1 MQRKKQSFFKGAF
14 ILSVAALIVKLLGA
28 VFKIPLANILGGDGM
43 GYFST
48 AYDIYMPVYVI
59 SNAGLPIAIA
69 RIVAESVSEGR
80 FRDVRRTLKIAN
92 VVFLITGAI
101 GFCILFFG
109 SGVLLRGASVSLF
122 GRVFVIP
129 PFINNPGAY
138 LAVMAMAPTVF
149 FVCLTSAYK
158 GYYEGLSDMY
168 PTAFA
173 QVSEVVVKLVFGL
186 GLSMG
191 AYKLGIG
198 EFEASG
204 TVFGKA
210 FSSFEEARLAV
221 LQVAAAGAILG
232 VALGAL
238 GSFLSVYIR
247 HKKRGDMISEEELS
261 APQEVT
267 PTKTILKRIIKI
279 AIPIALG
286 SCVGQI
292 TGIIDLFSVYDRLHH
307 VVDIGYDKLL
317 NIYGAAIPLEKA
329 AEDIPNYLNGCY
341 KGMAVNLYN
350 LIPTFTVA
358 FGVSALPAITTA
370 WTEKNV
376 VSLKEN
382 VESVLRITMLL
393 VLPAG
398 IGMSVLSHGILS
410 LLYGARPEEVE
421 IAAPLLAILGIAV
434 IFSATCSPINSMLQA
449 IGRAD
454 LPVKIM
460 VGCAAFKLAFNY
472 VTVGIPEINIKGAAV
487 GTLLCY
493 VMIMSISL
501 FFLVKKTAVKLN
513 YVTVFI
519 KPLVAALLCGAAA
532 WGTAAL
538 LGLYVSEKLATV
550 CGIAVGGVVY
560 VASLILLRAIDE
572 EDVRKMPKGEKLVK
586 LYMKLPGIKK

>member
-28 VFKIPLANILGGDGM
+28 IFKIPLANILGGDGM

-48 AYDIYMPVYVI
+48 AYDLYMPVYVI

-69 RIVAESVSEGR
+69 KIVAESVSEGR

-92 VVFLITGAI
+92 VVFFITGLI
-101 GFCILFFG
+101 GFSILFFG
-109 SGVLLRGASVSLF
+109 SRLLVKS
-122 GRVFVIP
+122 
-129 PFINNPGAY
+129 INNPGAY

-158 GYYEGLSDMY
+158 GYYEGLSNMY
-168 PTAFA
+168 PTAFS
-173 QVSEVVVKLVFGL
+173 QVADVVVKLVFGL

-191 AYKLGIG
+191 AYKLGMS

-210 FSSFEEARLAV
+210 FSNFEDARMSV

-247 HKKRGDMISEEELS
+247 HKKRGDRITEEELS
-261 APQEVT
+261 APQTVT
-267 PTKTILKRIIKI
+267 PTKTILKNIVKI

-292 TGIIDLFSVYDRLHH
+292 TGVIDLWSVMNRLHH
-307 VVDIGYDKLL
+307 AVGIDLAAVRGIFGS
-317 NIYGAAIPLEKA
+317 AIPLEKA
-329 AEDIPNYLNGCY
+329 AVDIPNYLNGCY

-370 WTEKNV
+370 WTEKNTV
-376 VSLKEN
+376 ALKEN
-382 VESVLRITMLL
+382 VEDVLRMTMLL

-398 IGMSVLSHGILS
+398 IGMSSLSHGILS
-410 LLYGARPEEVE
+410 LLYGGRPEEVE

-460 VGCAAFKLAFNY
+460 IGCAAFKLVFNY
-472 VTVGIPEINIKGAAV
+472 ITVGVPQINILGAAM

-493 VMIMSISL
+493 VLIMSISL
-501 FFLVKKTAVKLN
+501 VFLVKNTSVKLN
-513 YVTVFI
+513 YKKVFV
-519 KPLVAALLCGAAA
+519 KPLVSAILCGVSARIISE
-532 WGTAAL
+532 L
-538 LGLYVSEKLATV
+538 LQLLVSEKIATIG
-550 CGIAVGGVVY
+550 GIIVGGVVY
-560 VASLILLRAIDE
+560 VASLILLRAISE
-572 EDVRKMPKGEKLVK
+572 EDVRKFPKGEKLAK
-586 LYMKLPGIKK
+586 LYARLPGIKK

>member
-28 VFKIPLANILGGDGM
+28 IFKIPLANILGGDGM

-48 AYDIYMPVYVI
+48 AYDLYMPVYVI
-59 SNAGLPIAIA
+59 SNAGLPVAIA
-69 RIVAESVSEGR
+69 KIVAESVSERR
-80 FRDVRRTLKIAN
+80 FRDVRRTLKLAN
-92 VVFLITGAI
+92 AVFLVTGTV

-109 SGVLLRGASVSLF
+109 AGFLVKT
-122 GRVFVIP
+122 
-129 PFINNPGAY
+129 INNPGAY

-158 GYYEGLSDMY
+158 GYYEGLSNMY
-168 PTAFA
+168 PTAFS
-173 QVSEVVVKLVFGL
+173 QVSEVVVKLIFGL
-186 GLSMG
+186 GLSMA
-191 AYKLGIG
+191 AYKLGMS
-198 EFEASG
+198 EYETAG
-204 TVFGKA
+204 TVFGRA
-210 FSSFEEARLAV
+210 FSDFEEARLAV

-247 HKKRGDMISEEELS
+247 HKKSGDKITEEELS
-261 APQEVT
+261 APQETT
-267 PTKTILKRIIKI
+267 PTKTILKKIIKI

-292 TGIIDLFSVYDRLHH
+292 TGVIDLWSVMNRLHH
-307 VVDIGYDKLL
+307 AVGLDPTAIRDIYD
-317 NIYGAAIPLEKA
+317 AAIPLGKA

-370 WTEKNV
+370 WTEKNAD
-376 VSLKEN
+376 SLKEN
-382 VESVLRITMLL
+382 VESVLRMTMLL

-398 IGMSVLSHGILS
+398 IGMSSLSHGVLS
-410 LLYGARPEEVE
+410 LLYGGRPEEVE

-460 VGCAAFKLAFNY
+460 IGCAAFKLVFNY
-472 VTVGIPEINIKGAAV
+472 ITVGIPVINIKGAAI

-493 VMIMSISL
+493 IMIMSISL
-501 FFLVKKTAVKLN
+501 YFLIKNTKVKLN
-513 YVTVFI
+513 YITVFA
-519 KPLVAALLCGAAA
+519 KPLVSAVFCGVSAKLSSVLLCM
-532 WGTAAL
+532 L
-538 LGLYVSEKLATV
+538 MPEKVATV
-550 CGIAVGGVVY
+550 IAIAVGGIVY
-560 VASLILLRAIDE
+560 IASLIILRAIDE
-572 EDVRKMPKGEKLVK
+572 EDIKRFPKGEKLARI
-586 LYMKLPGIKK
+586 YARLPGVKK

>member
-28 VFKIPLANILGGDGM
+28 IFKIPLANILGGDGM

-48 AYDIYMPVYVI
+48 AYDLYMPVYVI
-59 SNAGLPIAIA
+59 SNAGLPVAIA
-69 RIVAESVSEGR
+69 RIVAESVSENR

-92 VVFLITGAI
+92 TVFLVTGTV

-109 SGVLLRGASVSLF
+109 AGFLVNT
-122 GRVFVIP
+122 IK
-129 PFINNPGAY
+129 NPGAY

-158 GYYEGLSDMY
+158 GYYEGLSNMY
-168 PTAFA
+168 PTAFS

-186 GLSMG
+186 GLSM
-191 AYKLGIG
+191 ASYKFGMN
-198 EFEASG
+198 EYETVG
-204 TVFGKA
+204 TVFGKTYGNLEDA
-210 FSSFEEARLAV
+210 KLAV

-247 HKKRGDMISEEELS
+247 HKKSGDKITEEELS

-267 PTKTILKRIIKI
+267 PTKTILKKIIKI

-292 TGIIDLFSVYDRLHH
+292 TGVIDLWSVMDRLRFA
-307 VVDIGYDKLL
+307 VGVDADTIK
-317 NIYGAAIPLEKA
+317 NMYGAAIPIGKSLES
-329 AEDIPNYLNGCY
+329 IPNYLNGCY

-370 WTEKNV
+370 WTEKNAE
-376 VSLKEN
+376 SLKEN
-382 VESVLRITMLL
+382 VEGVLRMTMLL

-398 IGMSVLSHGILS
+398 IGMSSLSHGILS
-410 LLYGARPEEVE
+410 LLYGGRPEEVE
-421 IAAPLLAILGIAV
+421 IAAPLLTILGIAV

-460 VGCAAFKLAFNY
+460 IGCAAFKLIFNY
-472 VTVGIPEINIKGAAV
+472 TTVGVPEINIKGAAI

-493 VMIMSISL
+493 IMIMTISL
-501 FFLVKKTAVKLN
+501 YFLIKNSRVKLN
-513 YVTVFI
+513 YITVFA
-519 KPLVAALLCGAAA
+519 KPLGSAVLCGVSAKI
-532 WGTAAL
+532 TSVL
-538 LGLYVSEKLATV
+538 LSSFIPEKLATV
-550 CGIAVGGVVY
+550 IAIAVGGIVY
-560 VASLILLRAIDE
+560 LAALIVLRAIDE
-572 EDVRKMPKGEKLVK
+572 EDIKRFPKGEKLARLYARIPGVK
-586 LYMKLPGIKK
+586 K

>member
-28 VFKIPLANILGGDGM
+28 IFKIPLANILGGDGM

-48 AYDIYMPVYVI
+48 AYDLYMPVYVI
-59 SNAGLPIAIA
+59 SNAGLPVAIA
-69 RIVAESVSEGR
+69 RIVAESVSENR

-92 VVFLITGAI
+92 TVFLVTGTI

-109 SGVLLRGASVSLF
+109 AGFLVNT
-122 GRVFVIP
+122 IK
-129 PFINNPGAY
+129 NPGAY

-158 GYYEGLSDMY
+158 GYYEGLSNMY
-168 PTAFA
+168 PTAFS
-173 QVSEVVVKLVFGL
+173 QVSEVVVKLIFGL
-186 GLSMG
+186 GLSMA
-191 AYKLGIG
+191 AYKFGMN
-198 EFEASG
+198 EYETVG
-204 TVFGKA
+204 TVFGKTYGN
-210 FSSFEEARLAV
+210 FEDAKLAV

-247 HKKRGDMISEEELS
+247 HKRSGDKITEEELS

-267 PTKTILKRIIKI
+267 PTKTILKKIIRI

-292 TGIIDLFSVYDRLHH
+292 TGVIDLWSVMDRLRFA
-307 VVDIGYDKLL
+307 VGADADTIK
-317 NIYGAAIPLEKA
+317 NMYGAAIPIGKSLES
-329 AEDIPNYLNGCY
+329 IPNYLNGCY

-350 LIPTFTVA
+350 LSPTFTVA
-358 FGVSALPAITTA
+358 FGVSARPAITTA
-370 WTEKNV
+370 WTEKNTA
-376 VSLKEN
+376 SLKEN
-382 VESVLRITMLL
+382 VEGVLRMTMLL

-398 IGMSVLSHGILS
+398 IGMSALSHGILS
-410 LLYGARPEEVE
+410 LLYGGRPEEVE

-460 VGCAAFKLAFNY
+460 VGCAAFKLIFNY
-472 VTVGIPEINIKGAAV
+472 TTVGVPSINIKGAAI

-493 VMIMSISL
+493 IMIMIISL
-501 FFLVKKTAVKLN
+501 YFLIKKSGVKLN
-513 YVTVFI
+513 YITVFA
-519 KPLVAALLCGAAA
+519 KPLGSAILCGLSAKL
-532 WGTAAL
+532 TAVL
-538 LGLYVSEKLATV
+538 LTSFMPGKLATV
-550 CGIAVGGVVY
+550 VAIAVGGVVY
-560 VASLILLRAIDE
+560 VAALVLLRAIDE
-572 EDVRKMPKGEKLVK
+572 EDIKRFPKGEKLAK
-586 LYMKLPGIKK
+586 LYAKIPGVKK